1 MPEMREPVNVAK
13 PGQENK
19 FPVPIHKSG
28 QQTMQRI
35 SAWLL
40 SGCTQEGM

>member
-13 PGQENK
+13 SGQENK

-28 QQTMQRI
+28 QQVVQRI

-40 SGCTQEGM
+40 SQGIKEGM

>member
-13 PGQENK
+13 PGQESK
-19 FPVPIHKSG
+19 LPVPVHQSG
-28 QQTMQRI
+28 QPVVQRI

-40 SGCTQEGM
+40 SQGIKEGM